1 MVILSSMLLVSS
13 GTREARSTIRT
24 IPVPE
29 QVGHAPAELNDSC
42 SADGGCM
49 SWLQD
54 AHRIGNSA
62 ATFIVGRLRTPQ
74 CSQTCEAQRENNR
87 RRLLS
92 NSVIVPNVDRTPGT
106 EGL

>member
-1 MVILSSMLLVSS
+1 
-13 GTREARSTIRT
+13 
-24 IPVPE
+24 
-29 QVGHAPAELNDSC
+29 
-42 SADGGCM
+42 M

-62 ATFIVGRLRTPQ
+62 ATFIVGRLRAPQ